1 MSEAAAKTKQKIK
14 RTAKEKSFPVAGI
27 ILLFASLAFTF
38 FRFGA
43 VTRRVL
49 QSLKDL
55 GKSALYYFTDMLG
68 IYGAVQPTVTEIPS
82 EMPSLLPI
90 EWEVFKEKT
99 SALFAAI
106 FDKANFSAFNLW
118 FIEWAARLTPYLYFV
133 AMIVLI
139 ILLLKKLSLKMK
151 G

>member
-1 MSEAAAKTKQKIK
+1 MSEAAAKTKQRIK
-14 RTAKEKSFPVAGI
+14 RTAKEKSFPFAGI

-43 VTRRVL
+43 VTRRML

-82 EMPSLLPI
+82 EMPSLLPDRMGSI
-90 EWEVFKEKT
+90 QRKNERV
-99 SALFAAI
+99 I
-106 FDKANFSAFNLW
+106 CGNF
-118 FIEWAARLTPYLYFV
+118 R
-133 AMIVLI
+133 
-139 ILLLKKLSLKMK
+139 
-151 G
+151 

>member
-14 RTAKEKSFPVAGI
+14 RTAKEKSFPVSGI

-43 VTRRVL
+43 VTRRML

-90 EWEVFKEKT
+90 EWEVFKENERV
-99 SALFAAI
+99 I
-106 FDKANFSAFNLW
+106 CGNF
-118 FIEWAARLTPYLYFV
+118 R
-133 AMIVLI
+133 
-139 ILLLKKLSLKMK
+139 
-151 G
+151 